1 MPLVML
7 GQFVSRMMRNASTPV
22 RAFSTAVRDV
32 APLNIKFCPPKNVN
46 TTAVMTIENTPSAMR
61 ISTRLA
67 PRLLPV
73 NSSNIVDRDY
83 FLFGPIGQGVGCWK
97 YVWRKE
103 AEPADEACFRG
114 AGDGNRGFP
123 VEYLI
128 FRWV

>member
-46 TTAVMTIENTPSAMR
+46 TTAVMTIENTPRAMR

-73 NSSNIVDRDY
+73 NSSDIVNRDY
-83 FLFGPIGQGVGCWK
+83 FLFGPIGQGVGRRK
-97 YVWRKE
+97 HTGRKE
-103 AEPADEACFRG
+103 AKPTDKTRFRG
-114 AGDGNRGFP
+114 TGDGNRGFT

-128 FRWV
+128 F